1 MVSTALLK
9 RTNLLNDKAAKVTLL
24 LQINNPLVY
33 KPGDHLGVFPM
44 NRKELVDA
52 ILSRIKGVS
61 DPDKPVELQLLK
73 ETHTSNGTFAILV
86 CKILLVIKK
95 KRFCRSG
102 QNMETP

>member
-9 RTNLLNDKAAKVTLL
+9 RTNLLNDKSAKVTLL
-24 LQINNPLVY
+24 LQIKNPLVY

-73 ETHTSNGTFAILV
+73 ETHTSNGTFLSFLFVSIVKEA
-86 CKILLVIKK
+86 LLL
-95 KRFCRSG
+95 
-102 QNMETP
+102 QEW

>member
-9 RTNLLNDKAAKVTLL
+9 RTNLLNDKSAKKTLL
-24 LQINNPLVY
+24 LQIKNPLVY

-61 DPDKPVELQLLK
+61 DPDKPIELQLLK
-73 ETHTSNGTFAILV
+73 ETHTSNGSFLSFFLF
-86 CKILLVIKK
+86 LLVK
-95 KRFCRSG
+95 KRYCRSG